1 MGGIR
6 LNHQLNRH
14 HQLNRPVPGARGET
28 SVTVTARCTTP
39 PNMRS
44 PIRKW
49 LRAGRLAPLWRAV
62 AYRLLAVFLILK
74 SSIRLPDL
82 N

>member
-1 MGGIR
+1 
-6 LNHQLNRH
+6 
-14 HQLNRPVPGARGET
+14 
-28 SVTVTARCTTP
+28 VTVTARCTTP

-74 SSIRLPDL
+74 SSIRLPDP